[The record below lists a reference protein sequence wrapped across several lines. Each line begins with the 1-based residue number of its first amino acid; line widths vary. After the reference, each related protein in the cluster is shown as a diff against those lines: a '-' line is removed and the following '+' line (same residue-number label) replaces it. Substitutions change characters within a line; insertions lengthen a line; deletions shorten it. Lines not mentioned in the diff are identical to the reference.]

1 MKGGADGKRTT
12 APVTVGNPGGY
23 IPSGAMVEALLTFV
37 VLSDGN
43 GSGWSIAI
51 RQTEKQWRSLSA
63 AHTGLTEPS

>member
-1 MKGGADGKRTT
+1 MQSGADGKRTT

-43 GSGWSIAI
+43 A
-51 RQTEKQWRSLSA
+51 SA
-63 AHTGLTEPS
+63 ARLPRPGKRKSNGDFSRPRVPR